1 MCDTRVDVIALPT
14 EELADRLR
22 AWAAGWYPAEAAV
35 ELLAA
40 HRTWLIRREFLAAC
54 VRLTDGWGRDTRVPM
69 AVVDWPRAARLLDDG
84 ALIGSSSELQILAAA
99 VSLAGEEVSAY
110 DLGNLV
116 PGLDTTNVT
125 LLLDAVAHA
134 AGWHQRHMEATI
146 TGRCDAVEQS

>member
-1 MCDTRVDVIALPT
+1 MRDSRADVVALPT
-14 EELADRLR
+14 EELASRLR
-22 AWAAGWYPAEAAV
+22 AWAAGWYPVEAAV

-69 AVVDWPRAARLLDDG
+69 AVVDWPRAARLLDEG

-99 VSLAGEEVSAY
+99 VSLAGEEVRAY

-116 PGLDTTNVT
+116 TGLDTINVT
-125 LLLDAVAHA
+125 LLLETVAHA
-134 AGWHQRHMEATI
+134 AGWHQRHVRATI
-146 TGRCDAVEQS
+146 TGRFDAAEQS